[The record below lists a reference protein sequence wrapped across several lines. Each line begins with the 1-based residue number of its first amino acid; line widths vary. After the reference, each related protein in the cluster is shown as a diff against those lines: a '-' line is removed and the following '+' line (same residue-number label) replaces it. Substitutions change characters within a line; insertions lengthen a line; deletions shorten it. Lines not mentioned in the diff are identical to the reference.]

1 MRVPSPFSHSSSG
14 DALAAIR
21 ERGASARVIVA
32 IAGPPGSGKSTFA
45 ARVVDVLNAGEPRAA
60 ALLAM
65 DGFHF
70 DDTVLLE
77 RGLRPR
83 KGAPQTFDVGGLEH
97 CLGRLR
103 RNTEDEIAVPV
114 FDRAIEIARAGAA
127 IIPRSAKY
135 VVVEGNYLLLDQ
147 EPWTR
152 LAQYFDLTIFLAVED
167 HVLRERLERRW
178 REVGYDEERL
188 RTKLDGNDLPNV
200 ALVKSRSRIA
210 DFVIAN

>member
-1 MRVPSPFSHSSSG
+1 MSHSLTEE
-14 DALAAIR
+14 ALATIR
-21 ERGASARVIVA
+21 RLGAASRVIVA

-45 ARVVDVLNAGEPRAA
+45 ARMVEGLNANEPGSAS
-60 ALLAM
+60 LLAM

-70 DDTVLLE
+70 DDIILDE

-97 CLGRLR
+97 LLGRLR
-103 RNTEDEIAVPV
+103 QNTEEEVAVPV

-127 IIPRSAKY
+127 IIPRSVKY

-152 LAQYFDLTIFLAVED
+152 LAPSFDVTIFLDVSDEM
-167 HVLRERLERRW
+167 LRRRLEKRW
-178 REVGYDEERL
+178 LELGYDEERL
-188 RTKLDGNDLPNV
+188 RAKLDGNDLPNV
-200 ALVKSRSRIA
+200 ALVKSRSRAA

>member
-1 MRVPSPFSHSSSG
+1 VPSPLPHSSTG

-21 ERGASARVIVA
+21 ERGVSGRVIVA
-32 IAGPPGSGKSTFA
+32 VAGPPGSGKSTFA
-45 ARVVDVLNAGEPRAA
+45 ARIVEALNAGEPGAA

-70 DDTVLLE
+70 DNTVLLE

-97 CLGRLR
+97 CLFRLR
-103 RNTEDEIAVPV
+103 RNTEEEIAVPV
-114 FDRAIEIARAGAA
+114 FDRAIEVARAGAA

-147 EPWTR
+147 QPWTR
-152 LAQYFDLTIFLAVED
+152 LAQYFDLTIFLDVD
-167 HVLRERLERRW
+167 DPVLRERLVRRW
-178 REVGYDEERL
+178 QEFGYDEERQ
-188 RTKLDGNDLPNV
+188 RAKLDGNDLPNV

-210 DFVIAN
+210 DFVIANC